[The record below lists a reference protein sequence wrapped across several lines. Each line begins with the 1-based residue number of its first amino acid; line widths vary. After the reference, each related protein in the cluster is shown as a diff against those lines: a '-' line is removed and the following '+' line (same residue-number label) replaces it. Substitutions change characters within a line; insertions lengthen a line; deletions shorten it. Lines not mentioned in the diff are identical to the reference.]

1 MNDALYIAATGMQSQ
16 QTYVDT
22 VANNLANLNTN
33 GYKAGR
39 VNFEDMVYRMAQT
52 SAESTKDGVAGLA
65 SQPHGTGANISSI
78 SNMFTQGSLVQSTG
92 PTDMAIQGN
101 GFLEV
106 TLADGTHAYSRGGSL
121 QVNADGFLATA
132 DGSVL
137 KPAVHVGIGLQKVTI
152 NTDGT
157 VMVQPNGQGNP
168 TQVGNI
174 EMANFS
180 DTSGLVPIGQN
191 LYQSSARSGEP
202 VYGKPGENGFG
213 TISQGY
219 LETSNVNMINE
230 MVNLMTAQRAYEMN
244 VKVIQ
249 AADEMAGMSNNLRR

>member
-1 MNDALYIAATGMQSQ
+1 MIRKAVFSYFNNTGV
-16 QTYVDT
+16 T
-22 VANNLANLNTN
+22 NTS
-33 GYKAGR
+33 GFSS
-39 VNFEDMVYRMAQT
+39 FEDMVYRMAQI
-52 SAESTKDGVAGLA
+52 SSGSGKGKGKDEIMGLA
-65 SQPHGTGANISSI
+65 SEAHGTGATVSSI
-78 SNMFTQGSLVQSTG
+78 SNMFTQGALVQSTG
-92 PTDMAIQGN
+92 PIDMAIQGN

-121 QVNADGFLATA
+121 QVNSDGFLTTP

-137 KPAVHVGIGLQKVTI
+137 KPAIHVGTGPQTIAI
-152 NTDGT
+152 NTNGVVT
-157 VMVQPNGQGNP
+157 VQANGQSGP
-168 TQVGNI
+168 SQVGTL

-180 DTSGLVPIGQN
+180 DTSGLVPLGQN
-191 LYQSSARSGEP
+191 LYQPSAKSGDP
-202 VYGKPGENGFG
+202 VYGTPGQNGFG

-249 AADEMAGMSNNLRR
+249 AADEMAGMANNLRR